1 MKNVLITPDGIQR
14 NLRSFK
20 PIEALC
26 EYIWNGFDA
35 GANIV
40 SIELNKNELGLINMI
55 TIQDNGSGI
64 AFEDLEIKFQ
74 RFNDSTRLV
83 PGEKINK
90 TLPRGRRGIGR
101 LTFFAFA
108 QRCRWETVYAINDKH
123 FAYHIDM
130 AKDSINQYDDNG
142 GKKPQ
147 ETTEP
152 TGTKV
157 LFTQIDTIDKDEVVH
172 VLKTQFFWFLELEK
186 KQNYKILV
194 DGEPLVYED
203 FVEERVKLIV
213 DEDEYTHKYD
223 ITLVKWKEKLGT
235 EYSRLYFLDSEGKEK
250 YKETTKLNR
259 QKDQF
264 YHSVFIESDY
274 FDDFCFDTPEIE
286 GQTAIFANK
295 SDDEYKKIIDF
306 INGKL
311 VSYRKKYLKEASE
324 KYISTLVDS
333 KVYPEIDR
341 STVLGEFK
349 RQQLD
354 DLVGTLYI
362 AQPKIFTGLSDE
374 NKKIVLGLLNLIM
387 ETGDKPELYKILQ
400 QVIDLEEDELKKLS
414 DILRYTSLSNITKT
428 IQLLKDRQE
437 VIQALKEIIFN
448 KEFNA
453 YEVEHV
459 QKIVQ
464 SHYWI
469 FGEQYNLISAAE
481 PDFEQALLGLLK
493 ASGKKDKKVR
503 IEHEDKNKEMDI
515 FMIKQDRRG
524 NVIENV
530 VVELKRPSV
539 KLGEKQLSQVKQYM
553 RVIKSEDRFNSGD
566 SKWTYY
572 LVGNEFDTSGYIEGE
587 LENCRSKGDKH
598 LVYETNSGLTRIYVL
613 KWSELFDELL
623 TRHEYL
629 MDKLKFEEELWI
641 KKHNSA
647 DETVEDL
654 SDNSAQ
660 MKPAV
665 V

>member
-414 DILRYTSLSNITKT
+414 DILRET
-428 IQLLKDRQE
+428 
-437 VIQALKEIIFN
+437 
-448 KEFNA
+448 
-453 YEVEHV
+453 
-459 QKIVQ
+459 
-464 SHYWI
+464 
-469 FGEQYNLISAAE
+469 LINSAAIRRCA
-481 PDFEQALLGLLK
+481 P
-493 ASGKKDKKVR
+493 
-503 IEHEDKNKEMDI
+503 I
-515 FMIKQDRRG
+515 FSI
-524 NVIENV
+524 I
-530 VVELKRPSV
+530 
-539 KLGEKQLSQVKQYM
+539 
-553 RVIKSEDRFNSGD
+553 
-566 SKWTYY
+566 
-572 LVGNEFDTSGYIEGE
+572 
-587 LENCRSKGDKH
+587 
-598 LVYETNSGLTRIYVL
+598 
-613 KWSELFDELL
+613 
-623 TRHEYL
+623 
-629 MDKLKFEEELWI
+629 
-641 KKHNSA
+641 
-647 DETVEDL
+647 
-654 SDNSAQ
+654 
-660 MKPAV
+660 
-665 V
+665 